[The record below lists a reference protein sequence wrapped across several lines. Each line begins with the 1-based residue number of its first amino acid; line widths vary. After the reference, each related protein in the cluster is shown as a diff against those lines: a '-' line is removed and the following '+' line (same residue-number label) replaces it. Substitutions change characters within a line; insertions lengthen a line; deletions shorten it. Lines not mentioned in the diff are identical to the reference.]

1 MELAAV
7 RGYLSTRPVE
17 LEQAEVPPA
26 EPVAGGAALHRVL
39 RRLRGAAR
47 TPEPGR

>member
-7 RGYLSTRPVE
+7 RGYLSTHPVE
-17 LEQAEVPPA
+17 LEEAEVPPA

-39 RRLRGAAR
+39 ARLRAAAR
-47 TPEPGR
+47 APGPGR